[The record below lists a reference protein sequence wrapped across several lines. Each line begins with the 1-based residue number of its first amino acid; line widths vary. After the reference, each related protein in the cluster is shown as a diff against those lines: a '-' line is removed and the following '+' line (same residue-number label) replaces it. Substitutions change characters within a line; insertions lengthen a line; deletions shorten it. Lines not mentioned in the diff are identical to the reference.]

1 VPQALRGEGLL
12 ECLLLRLA
20 RGVQVQARGV
30 QVHARL
36 QRFLGDLLQ
45 REEVGR
51 AVATVEVVAVHV
63 HGAWCAQGW
72 SVVTAVLLLHL
83 GVCRASECFVM
94 WDVRET

>member
-1 VPQALRGEGLL
+1 ML

-20 RGVQVQARGV
+20 RGVHVQARGV
-30 QVHARL
+30 QVQARL

-83 GVCRASECFVM
+83 GVCRASECFAYVGCQ
-94 WDVRET
+94 